1 VIRTVSDFFRSLNY
15 WTTDTA
21 NMINGTGE
29 FIRKVGR
36 GFELFYL
43 HVFYFFADGVFM
55 NPKVNKSDTL
65 YIFNTDVC
73 R

>member
-1 VIRTVSDFFRSLNY
+1 
-15 WTTDTA
+15 
-21 NMINGTGE
+21 MINGTGE

-73 R
+73 RWVICSSSDEAKSYRFVFEAK

>member
-1 VIRTVSDFFRSLNY
+1 
-15 WTTDTA
+15 
-21 NMINGTGE
+21 MINGTGE